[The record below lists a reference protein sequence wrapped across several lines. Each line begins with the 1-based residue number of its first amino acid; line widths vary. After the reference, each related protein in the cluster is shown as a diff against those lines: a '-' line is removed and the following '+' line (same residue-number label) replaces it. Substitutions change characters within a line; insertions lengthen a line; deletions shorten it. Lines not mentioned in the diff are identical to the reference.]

1 MSIYTY
7 QCINKNGE
15 TVNGRIDAVHEA
27 EAYEKLKG
35 MGLMLV
41 DLREEKIGSAQKK
54 LSFLEKKVG
63 LTELSL
69 FSRQLAAMLE
79 AGIPVT
85 RAIFTLS
92 RQEPNRV
99 LRQALENIASS
110 VESGMNL
117 TESMSQYPKIF
128 NNLYLNMIHAG
139 EISGTLE
146 VTLNRLAD
154 QLKKEKLL
162 KENIKSATSYPKM
175 IGAFSVIIFFGMLI
189 FLVPVFKNMITADT
203 EVPYITKIVFSIS
216 DSLRNSFL
224 MWLGVAVIFITL
236 IFLITKSSSGNY
248 VWERFKFK
256 VPVIGKFIH
265 KIVIA
270 RFLRTLST
278 LLEGG
283 IPVIQA
289 LESAGPT
296 SGSTLVSKA
305 VEDAIIQIQEGKS
318 IAATLEESG
327 LFPPMVTH
335 IISVGEE
342 TGSLPALLAKMAE
355 FYEDEVEIMSRNLT
369 AMIQPVMLILIGII
383 IGGMLIA
390 MYLPMFSAIVSSEII

>member
-1 MSIYTY
+1 M
-7 QCINKNGE
+7 
-15 TVNGRIDAVHEA
+15 
-27 EAYEKLKG
+27 
-35 MGLMLV
+35 
-41 DLREEKIGSAQKK
+41 
-54 LSFLEKKVG
+54 
-63 LTELSL
+63 
-69 FSRQLAAMLE
+69 
-79 AGIPVT
+79 
-85 RAIFTLS
+85 
-92 RQEPNRV
+92 
-99 LRQALENIASS
+99 
-110 VESGMNL
+110 
-117 TESMSQYPKIF
+117 
-128 NNLYLNMIHAG
+128 
-139 EISGTLE
+139 
-146 VTLNRLAD
+146 
-154 QLKKEKLL
+154 
-162 KENIKSATSYPKM
+162 
-175 IGAFSVIIFFGMLI
+175 
-189 FLVPVFKNMITADT
+189 
-203 EVPYITKIVFSIS
+203 
-216 DSLRNSFL
+216 
-224 MWLGVAVIFITL
+224 
-236 IFLITKSSSGNY
+236 
-248 VWERFKFK
+248 
-256 VPVIGKFIH
+256 PVIGKFIH